1 MKYSA
6 RRNQKEIKTKMAAVL
21 DADLKLLSNDLQ
33 KILIEDMVTAFKN
46 RLSILKNMQKANNYS
61 VELERVADYQVA

>member
-1 MKYSA
+1 MKNSA

-33 KILIEDMVTAFKN
+33 KILIEDMVTAFEN